1 MCIDRLIGKTFQK
14 IITNMTTL
22 LLLQYTCFLVS
33 LLLAPIIIVSY
44 FIQEGTNRR
53 YERSRWMLV
62 AAAFILALHYFLQM
76 RYSIRATTDTGA
88 TVVNILFYT
97 PAAFLFSG
105 SVLGLEGDR
114 RRFRSYSMFGALCTF
129 LILLLFIIGWL
140 RNGCLEMPYVQPIMH
155 AVFFVVMTVFVV
167 IPWKAIKRSRKR
179 VINETGGD
187 IVPYK
192 RFVGSAYLLM
202 STTLS
207 VLVIAIVWRPLLFV
221 FAPFGLFAIFFYVLC
236 FVYLGFG
243 MAPIRDVLDEE
254 ISNEE
259 LRGADDDSDIK
270 EKEAVLY
277 PAEMAEKVGLA
288 LDKWVKD
295 GGYRDSSTNI
305 SKVSREVYLSRR
317 ELSEY
322 FDLHLN
328 STFRI
333 WLSDIRLAEAQK
345 MIAAHPEYS
354 NDTISSSCGFSS
366 RSQLYK
372 IFSDKL
378 GMSPKQWREKNG
390 VEEQTGLNSDENE

>member
-1 MCIDRLIGKTFQK
+1 
-14 IITNMTTL
+14 
-22 LLLQYTCFLVS
+22 
-33 LLLAPIIIVSY
+33 
-44 FIQEGTNRR
+44 
-53 YERSRWMLV
+53 MLV
-62 AAAFILALHYFLQM
+62 TAVLLLALHYFLQM
-76 RYSIRATTDTGA
+76 RFSIRATTDAGA

-114 RRFRSYSMFGALCTF
+114 RRFRSYVLFGAMCTF
-129 LILLLFIIGWL
+129 LILLLFFIGWL

-155 AVFFVVMTVFVV
+155 AVYFVVMTVFVLV
-167 IPWKAIKRSRKR
+167 PWKAIKRSRKR

-207 VLVIAIVWRPLLFV
+207 VLVIAIVWRPLLFII
-221 FAPFGLFAIFFYVLC
+221 APFGLFAIFFYVLC

-243 MAPIRDVLDEE
+243 MASIRDVLDEDV
-254 ISNEE
+254 SGEE
-259 LRGADDDSDIK
+259 SCGADDDSDNK
-270 EKEAVLY
+270 EKESVLY
-277 PAEMAEKVGLA
+277 PAEMAEKVGMA
-288 LDKWVKD
+288 LDKWVKE

-305 SKVSREVYLSRR
+305 SKVSREVFLSHR

-322 FDLHLN
+322 FDLHLH

-333 WLSDIRLAEAQK
+333 WLSDIRLVEAQK

-378 GMSPKQWREKNG
+378 GMSPKQWREKLDM
-390 VEEQTGLNSDENE
+390 EEQKGQNSYEDE

>member
-1 MCIDRLIGKTFQK
+1 MPSSATGVGMPI
-14 IITNMTTL
+14 
-22 LLLQYTCFLVS
+22 CFLGAI
-33 LLLAPIIIVSY
+33 LL
-44 FIQEGTNRR
+44 
-53 YERSRWMLV
+53 
-62 AAAFILALHYFLQM
+62 ILTQKSSQKFG
-76 RYSIRATTDTGA
+76 D
-88 TVVNILFYT
+88 
-97 PAAFLFSG
+97 
-105 SVLGLEGDR
+105 VLG
-114 RRFRSYSMFGALCTF
+114 
-129 LILLLFIIGWL
+129 I
-140 RNGCLEMPYVQPIMH
+140 
-155 AVFFVVMTVFVV
+155 VVMTVFVLV
-167 IPWKAIKRSRKR
+167 PWKAIRRSRKS

-207 VLVIAIVWRPLLFV
+207 VLVIAIVWRPLLFII
-221 FAPFGLFAIFFYVLC
+221 APFGLFAIFFYVLC

-243 MAPIRDVLDEE
+243 MASIRDVLDEDV
-254 ISNEE
+254 SGEE
-259 LRGADDDSDIK
+259 SCEADDDSDNK
-270 EKEAVLY
+270 EKESVLY
-277 PAEMAEKVGLA
+277 PAEMAEKVGMA
-288 LDKWVKD
+288 LDKWVKE

-305 SKVSREVYLSRR
+305 SKVSREVFLSRR

-378 GMSPKQWREKNG
+378 GMSPKQWREKLG
-390 VEEQTGLNSDENE
+390 MEEQKGQNSYEDE

>member
-1 MCIDRLIGKTFQK
+1 
-14 IITNMTTL
+14 
-22 LLLQYTCFLVS
+22 
-33 LLLAPIIIVSY
+33 
-44 FIQEGTNRR
+44 
-53 YERSRWMLV
+53 
-62 AAAFILALHYFLQM
+62 
-76 RYSIRATTDTGA
+76 
-88 TVVNILFYT
+88 
-97 PAAFLFSG
+97 
-105 SVLGLEGDR
+105 
-114 RRFRSYSMFGALCTF
+114 
-129 LILLLFIIGWL
+129 
-140 RNGCLEMPYVQPIMH
+140 MH
-155 AVFFVVMTVFVV
+155 AVYFVVMTVFVLV
-167 IPWKAIKRSRKR
+167 PWKAIRRSRKR

-207 VLVIAIVWRPLLFV
+207 VLVIAIVWRPLLFII
-221 FAPFGLFAIFFYVLC
+221 APFGLFAIFFYVLC

-243 MAPIRDVLDEE
+243 MASIRDVLDEDV
-254 ISNEE
+254 SGEE
-259 LRGADDDSDIK
+259 SCGADDDSDNK
-270 EKEAVLY
+270 EKESVLY
-277 PAEMAEKVGLA
+277 PAEMAEKVGMA
-288 LDKWVKD
+288 LDKWVKE

-305 SKVSREVYLSRR
+305 SKVSREVFLSRR

-322 FDLHLN
+322 FDLHLH

>member
-44 FIQEGTNRR
+44 FIQESTNRT

-114 RRFRSYSMFGALCTF
+114 RRFRSYVLFGAMCTF
-129 LILLLFIIGWL
+129 LILLLFFIGWL

-155 AVFFVVMTVFVV
+155 AVFFVVMTVFVLV
-167 IPWKAIKRSRKR
+167 PWKAIRRSRKR

-254 ISNEE
+254 ISDEE
-259 LRGADDDSDIK
+259 SRGTDNDSDNM
-270 EKEAVLY
+270 EKEAVPY
-277 PAEMAEKVGLA
+277 PAELAEKISMA
-288 LDKWVKD
+288 LNKWVKD

-390 VEEQTGLNSDENE
+390 VEEQTGSNSDENE

>member
-1 MCIDRLIGKTFQK
+1 
-14 IITNMTTL
+14 MTTL

-62 AAAFILALHYFLQM
+62 TAALLLALHYFLQM
-76 RYSIRATTDTGA
+76 RFSIRATTEAGA

-105 SVLGLEGDR
+105 SVLGLEGDSG
-114 RRFRSYSMFGALCTF
+114 RFRSYLKFGAMCSLV
-129 LILLLFIIGWL
+129 ILLLFLIGWK

-179 VINETGGD
+179 VINKTGGD

-207 VLVIAIVWRPLLFV
+207 VLVIAIVWRPLLYII
-221 FAPFGLFAIFFYVLC
+221 APFCLFAVFFYVLC

-243 MAPIRDVLDEE
+243 MASIGDVLDEDV
-254 ISNEE
+254 SGDGQ
-259 LRGADDDSDIK
+259 RCADDNSDCEQK
-270 EKEAVLY
+270 EVVPY
-277 PAEMAEKVGLA
+277 PAELAEKISVA
-288 LDKWVKD
+288 LNKWVEE
-295 GGYRDSSTNI
+295 GGFRDSSANI
-305 SKVSREVYLSRR
+305 SKVSREVFLSRR

-333 WLSDIRLAEAQK
+333 WLSDIRLVEAQK
-345 MIAAHPEYS
+345 MITAHPEYS

-378 GMSPKQWREKNG
+378 GMSPKQWREKLG
-390 VEEQTGLNSDENE
+390 VEEQKGQNSYEDE

>member
-1 MCIDRLIGKTFQK
+1 M
-14 IITNMTTL
+14 
-22 LLLQYTCFLVS
+22 
-33 LLLAPIIIVSY
+33 SY

-62 AAAFILALHYFLQM
+62 TAALLLALHYFLQM
-76 RYSIRATTDTGA
+76 RFSIRATTDTGA

-105 SVLGLEGDR
+105 SVLGLERDP
-114 RRFRSYSMFGALCTF
+114 RRFRRYSMFGAMCSLV
-129 LILLLFIIGWL
+129 ILLLFLIGWK

-179 VINETGGD
+179 VIDETGGD

-207 VLVIAIVWRPLLFV
+207 VLVIAIVWRPLLYII
-221 FAPFGLFAIFFYVLC
+221 APFCLFAIFFYVLC

-243 MAPIRDVLDEE
+243 MASIGDVLDEDVSGDE
-254 ISNEE
+254 Q
-259 LRGADDDSDIK
+259 RCADADSDC
-270 EKEAVLY
+270 EQKEAVPY
-277 PAEMAEKVGLA
+277 PAEMAEKISMA
-288 LDKWVKD
+288 LNKWVEE
-295 GGYRDSSTNI
+295 GGYRDSSANI
-305 SKVSREVYLSRR
+305 SKVSREVFLSRR

-345 MIAAHPEYS
+345 MITAHPEYS

-378 GMSPKQWREKNG
+378 GMSPKQWREKLG
-390 VEEQTGLNSDENE
+390 VEEQKGQNSYEDE

>member
-44 FIQEGTNRR
+44 FIQESTNRT

-105 SVLGLEGDR
+105 SVIGLEGDR
-114 RRFRSYSMFGALCTF
+114 RRFRSYVLFGAMCTF
-129 LILLLFIIGWL
+129 LILLLFFIGWL

-155 AVFFVVMTVFVV
+155 AVFFVVMTVFVLV
-167 IPWKAIKRSRKR
+167 PWKAIRRSRKR

-207 VLVIAIVWRPLLFV
+207 VLVIAIVWRPLLYV

-243 MAPIRDVLDEE
+243 MAPIRDVLDDE
-254 ISNEE
+254 ISDEE
-259 LRGADDDSDIK
+259 SRGADNDSDIK

>member
-1 MCIDRLIGKTFQK
+1 M
-14 IITNMTTL
+14 TNL

-62 AAAFILALHYFLQM
+62 TAVLLLALHYFLQM
-76 RYSIRATTDTGA
+76 RFSIRATTDTGA

-114 RRFRSYSMFGALCTF
+114 RRFRSYVLFGAMCTF
-129 LILLLFIIGWL
+129 LILLLFLIGWL

-155 AVFFVVMTVFVV
+155 AVYFVVMTVFVLV
-167 IPWKAIKRSRKR
+167 PWKAIRRSRKR

-207 VLVIAIVWRPLLFV
+207 VLVIAIVWRPLLFII
-221 FAPFGLFAIFFYVLC
+221 APFGLFAIFFYVLC

-243 MAPIRDVLDEE
+243 MASIRDVLDEDV
-254 ISNEE
+254 SNEE
-259 LRGADDDSDIK
+259 SCGADDDSDNK
-270 EKEAVLY
+270 EKESVLY
-277 PAEMAEKVGLA
+277 PAEMAEKVGMA
-288 LDKWVKD
+288 LDKWVKE

-322 FDLHLN
+322 FDLHLH

-345 MIAAHPEYS
+345 MITAHPEYS

-378 GMSPKQWREKNG
+378 GMSPKQWREKLDM
-390 VEEQTGLNSDENE
+390 EEQKGQNSYEDD

>member
-1 MCIDRLIGKTFQK
+1 
-14 IITNMTTL
+14 
-22 LLLQYTCFLVS
+22 
-33 LLLAPIIIVSY
+33 
-44 FIQEGTNRR
+44 
-53 YERSRWMLV
+53 MLV
-62 AAAFILALHYFLQM
+62 TAVLLLALHYFLQM
-76 RYSIRATTDTGA
+76 RFSIRATTDTGA

-114 RRFRSYSMFGALCTF
+114 RRFCSYVLFGAMCTF
-129 LILLLFIIGWL
+129 LILLLFFIGWL

-155 AVFFVVMTVFVV
+155 AVYFVVMTVFVLV
-167 IPWKAIKRSRKR
+167 PWKAIRRSRKR

-207 VLVIAIVWRPLLFV
+207 VLVIAIVWRPLLFII
-221 FAPFGLFAIFFYVLC
+221 APFGLFAIFFYVLC

-243 MAPIRDVLDEE
+243 M
-254 ISNEE
+254 
-259 LRGADDDSDIK
+259 
-270 EKEAVLY
+270 
-277 PAEMAEKVGLA
+277 
-288 LDKWVKD
+288 
-295 GGYRDSSTNI
+295 I
-305 SKVSREVYLSRR
+305 SKVSREVFLSRR

-322 FDLHLN
+322 FDLHLH

>member
-1 MCIDRLIGKTFQK
+1 M
-14 IITNMTTL
+14 TNL

-62 AAAFILALHYFLQM
+62 TAVLLLALHYFLQM
-76 RYSIRATTDTGA
+76 RFSIRATTDAGA

-114 RRFRSYSMFGALCTF
+114 RRFRSYVLFGAMCTF
-129 LILLLFIIGWL
+129 LILLLFFIGWL

-155 AVFFVVMTVFVV
+155 AVYFVVMTVFVLV
-167 IPWKAIKRSRKR
+167 PWKAIKRSRKR

-207 VLVIAIVWRPLLFV
+207 VLVIAIVWRPLLFII
-221 FAPFGLFAIFFYVLC
+221 APFGLFAIFFYVLC

-243 MAPIRDVLDEE
+243 MA
-254 ISNEE
+254 
-259 LRGADDDSDIK
+259 
-270 EKEAVLY
+270 
-277 PAEMAEKVGLA
+277 
-288 LDKWVKD
+288 
-295 GGYRDSSTNI
+295 SSGTC
-305 SKVSREVYLSRR
+305 SMR
-317 ELSEY
+317 
-322 FDLHLN
+322 
-328 STFRI
+328 
-333 WLSDIRLAEAQK
+333 
-345 MIAAHPEYS
+345 M
-354 NDTISSSCGFSS
+354 C
-366 RSQLYK
+366 
-372 IFSDKL
+372 
-378 GMSPKQWREKNG
+378 REKNR
-390 VEEQTGLNSDENE
+390 VELMMIRTIRRKNLCFTLQKWRRRWVWHWING

>member
-1 MCIDRLIGKTFQK
+1 
-14 IITNMTTL
+14 MTTL

-62 AAAFILALHYFLQM
+62 TAALLLALHYFLQM
-76 RYSIRATTDTGA
+76 RFSIRATTEAGA

-114 RRFRSYSMFGALCTF
+114 RRFRSYLKFGAMCSLV
-129 LILLLFIIGWL
+129 ILLLFLIGWK

-155 AVFFVVMTVFVV
+155 AVFFVVMTVFVLV
-167 IPWKAIKRSRKR
+167 PWKAIKRSRKR

-187 IVPYK
+187 IIPYN

-207 VLVIAIVWRPLLFV
+207 VLVIAIVWRPLLYII
-221 FAPFGLFAIFFYVLC
+221 APFCLFAVFFYVLC

-243 MAPIRDVLDEE
+243 MASIGDVLDEDV
-254 ISNEE
+254 S
-259 LRGADDDSDIK
+259 GDGQHCADADSDC
-270 EKEAVLY
+270 EQKEAVPY
-277 PAEMAEKVGLA
+277 PAELAEKISVA
-288 LDKWVKD
+288 LNKWVEE
-295 GGYRDSSTNI
+295 GGYRDSSANI
-305 SKVSREVYLSRR
+305 SKVSREVFLSRR

-333 WLSDIRLAEAQK
+333 WLSDIRLVEAQK
-345 MIAAHPEYS
+345 MITAHPEYS

-378 GMSPKQWREKNG
+378 GMSPKQWREKLG
-390 VEEQTGLNSDENE
+390 VEEQKGQNSYEDE

>member
-1 MCIDRLIGKTFQK
+1 MFGDAIC
-14 IITNMTTL
+14 
-22 LLLQYTCFLVS
+22 
-33 LLLAPIIIVSY
+33 
-44 FIQEGTNRR
+44 
-53 YERSRWMLV
+53 
-62 AAAFILALHYFLQM
+62 
-76 RYSIRATTDTGA
+76 ATHNA
-88 TVVNILFYT
+88 C
-97 PAAFLFSG
+97 
-105 SVLGLEGDR
+105 SVLRGNDRVCACSVEG
-114 RRFRSYSMFGALCTF
+114 Y
-129 LILLLFIIGWL
+129 
-140 RNGCLEMPYVQPIMH
+140 
-155 AVFFVVMTVFVV
+155 
-167 IPWKAIKRSRKR
+167 KAYRKR

-207 VLVIAIVWRPLLFV
+207 VLVIAIVWRPLLFII
-221 FAPFGLFAIFFYVLC
+221 APFGLFAIFFYVLC

-243 MAPIRDVLDEE
+243 MASIRDVLDEDV
-254 ISNEE
+254 SGEE
-259 LRGADDDSDIK
+259 SCGADDDSDNK
-270 EKEAVLY
+270 EKESVLY
-277 PAEMAEKVGLA
+277 PAEMAEKVGMA
-288 LDKWVKD
+288 LDKWVKE

-305 SKVSREVYLSRR
+305 SKVSREVFLSRR

-322 FDLHLN
+322 FDLHLH

-378 GMSPKQWREKNG
+378 GMLPKQWREKLDM
-390 VEEQTGLNSDENE
+390 EEQKGQNSYENE

>member
-1 MCIDRLIGKTFQK
+1 
-14 IITNMTTL
+14 
-22 LLLQYTCFLVS
+22 
-33 LLLAPIIIVSY
+33 
-44 FIQEGTNRR
+44 
-53 YERSRWMLV
+53 MLV
-62 AAAFILALHYFLQM
+62 TAALLLALHYFLQM
-76 RYSIRATTDTGA
+76 RFSIRATTDTGA

-105 SVLGLEGDR
+105 SVLGLERDP
-114 RRFRSYSMFGALCTF
+114 RRFRRYSMFGAMCSLV
-129 LILLLFIIGWL
+129 ILLLFLIGWK

-179 VINETGGD
+179 VIDETGGD

-207 VLVIAIVWRPLLFV
+207 VLVIAIVWRPLLYII
-221 FAPFGLFAIFFYVLC
+221 APFCLFAIFFYVLC

-243 MAPIRDVLDEE
+243 MASIGDVLDEDVSGDE
-254 ISNEE
+254 Q
-259 LRGADDDSDIK
+259 RCADADSDC
-270 EKEAVLY
+270 EQKEAVPY
-277 PAEMAEKVGLA
+277 PAEMAEKISMA
-288 LDKWVKD
+288 LNKWVEE
-295 GGYRDSSTNI
+295 GGYRDSSANI
-305 SKVSREVYLSRR
+305 SKVSREVFLSRR

-345 MIAAHPEYS
+345 MITAHPEYS

-378 GMSPKQWREKNG
+378 GMSPKQWREKLG
-390 VEEQTGLNSDENE
+390 VEEQKGQNSYEDE

>member
-1 MCIDRLIGKTFQK
+1 MRYYKLIGKQFHK
-14 IITNMTTL
+14 YITIMTIL
-22 LLLQYTCFLVS
+22 FLLQYTCFLVS
-33 LLLAPIIIVSY
+33 LLLIPIIIVSY

-62 AAAFILALHYFLQM
+62 AAALLLVIHYFLQM
-76 RYSIRATTDTGA
+76 RYSIRATTDDGA

-105 SVLGLEGDR
+105 SILGLEGDSI
-114 RRFRSYSMFGALCTF
+114 RFRSYLKFGVMCSF
-129 LILLLFIIGWL
+129 VILVLFFIGWMVS
-140 RNGCLEMPYVQPIMH
+140 GCLEMPYVQPIMH
-155 AVFFVVMTVFVV
+155 AVYFVVITVFVIV
-167 IPWKAIKRSRKR
+167 PWKTIKRSRKR
-179 VINETGGD
+179 VIDDTGGD

-202 STTLS
+202 SATLS
-207 VLVIAIVWRPLLFV
+207 VLVVAIVWRPLLLV
-221 FAPFGLFAIFFYVLC
+221 FAPFGLLAIFFYVLC

-243 MAPIRDVLDEE
+243 MASIRDVLDEDMPNDE
-254 ISNEE
+254 RRS
-259 LRGADDDSDIK
+259 ADDHSDNKQK
-270 EKEAVLY
+270 ESVSY
-277 PAEMAEKVGLA
+277 HAEMAEKVSMA
-288 LDKWVKD
+288 LDKWVKE

-305 SKVSREVYLSRR
+305 SKVSREVCFSRR

-322 FDLHLN
+322 FDVHLH

-345 MIAAHPEYS
+345 MIVAHPEFS
-354 NDTISSSCGFSS
+354 NDTISTACGFSS

-390 VEEQTGLNSDENE
+390 VVEQTKANSDEND